1 MVEYVKDEVA
11 VILFVTMELNVK
23 LPMMN
28 VDALIVDTLIELP
41 TRVEKVVLPV
51 VNEDTTMEEAV
62 MLLPT
67 NVEKVVLV
75 VFNATAVI
83 VLPTSVE

>member
-1 MVEYVKDEVA
+1 
-11 VILFVTMELNVK
+11 MELNVK
-23 LPMMN
+23 LFMMS

-51 VNEDTTMEEAV
+51 VNEETTIEEAV
-62 MLLPT
+62 MLLPI
-67 NVEKVVLV
+67 NVEKVVLI
-75 VFNATAVI
+75 VFNMATVI